1 MKVVQNEC
9 NLIDITVLRSLVE
22 FTEIDEAKQH
32 VKNYQLHVDYF
43 CEEMNVRL
51 GLRELFLPKGCSPP
65 LKLRTIKFAFD
76 WDKDED
82 DQHTLNDDKLLLSD
96 ALGRLFSYVKPQG
109 GGLNITEERLLRQH
123 IAEEGE
129 LNITEERLLRQHIAE
144 EGELNITV
152 AKAILYGPPGVGKTT
167 LMKRLIGELE
177 NLEPNVSYSQST
189 GIDAP
194 ITVPVYRDIECRE
207 MIVDQWKHH
216 TMAKI
221 LQICISCLKSKA
233 SSISTPISPS
243 VSSKHLVASS
253 FLPTSAANQH
263 RKSPDKHK
271 DGLQAQYEESDS
283 SSVHVDQ
290 HESTRNHESLQED
303 LPSLVKDCIKSASFL
318 ELREQ
323 LKDIEN
329 VTLLQL
335 VDIGGQPEFHE
346 IYPLLLSGPA
356 LYLLFFDLSRDI
368 NELFTF
374 TYRHENGSVSQE
386 YKSQLTTLQVL
397 HQILSCI
404 DSSGEKKTA
413 AMLIGTYLDEFK
425 NLEKADDKAV
435 RKLVQEKVG
444 QRLKKSMENTSYY
457 QNNVFITNGADL
469 LFAVDNVSGTYKP
482 EIELLQATIKRALKR
497 MHRKVTEPLPTSW
510 AIFYF
515 LLRDFPNK
523 NNGKMYCTL
532 EEAKAIAAE
541 VKIKDAEVAL
551 NYIHR
556 QFGSVLYYHDISD
569 DKGIKYVFCD
579 TNAILKPVTH
589 LVAVCLGSNP
599 DYAII
604 ADRLRKTGLIKI
616 DDFDKL
622 CKSFQSSIPLG
633 YIVKLLQKQ
642 MVISNEIDSQYF
654 IPSLVYVR
662 ENDTVI
668 SSSVHVAPL
677 LLTFSRKSH
686 STIGYFPPGLFSAL
700 LVKLVATP
708 KWSLRDVTDGEI
720 AFWFGEQKQRK
731 TVVTLVAKS
740 QCLEVGILNNS
751 VEPCVCSE
759 IREDIKKSFG
769 QIKDI
774 ILQQYLNGVSMKE
787 AFHCKSCNAV
797 AVVVENFEE
806 LDCTCSKTL
815 IPMNQKHR
823 IWFSGNFYS

>member
-1 MKVVQNEC
+1 M
-9 NLIDITVLRSLVE
+9 S
-22 FTEIDEAKQH
+22 H
-32 VKNYQLHVDYF
+32 
-43 CEEMNVRL
+43 
-51 GLRELFLPKGCSPP
+51 
-65 LKLRTIKFAFD
+65 
-76 WDKDED
+76 
-82 DQHTLNDDKLLLSD
+82 
-96 ALGRLFSYVKPQG
+96 
-109 GGLNITEERLLRQH
+109 EERLLRQH
-123 IAEEGE
+123 IAEEGK
-129 LNITEERLLRQHIAE
+129 
-144 EGELNITV
+144 LNITV

-167 LMKRLIGELE
+167 LMKRLIGEMK
-177 NLEPNVSYSQST
+177 NLGPNISHSQST
-189 GIDAP
+189 GINAP
-194 ITVPVYRDIECRE
+194 ITVPVYKDIESRE
-207 MIVDQWKHH
+207 IIVDQWKHH
-216 TMAKI
+216 TMEKI
-221 LQICISCLKSKA
+221 LQICISCIKSEVVEP
-233 SSISTPISPS
+233 SSISKPI
-243 VSSKHLVASS
+243 V
-253 FLPTSAANQH
+253 NQF
-263 RKSPDKHK
+263 PDKQK
-271 DGLQAQYEESDS
+271 EREVQAHDQYEESDLS
-283 SSVHVDQ
+283 SVDQ
-290 HESTRNHESLQED
+290 HEATRNDRELPED
-303 LPSLVKDCIKSASFL
+303 LPSLVKNCIERASFM
-318 ELREQ
+318 ELRDQ

-356 LYLLFFDLSRDI
+356 LYLLFLDLSRDI
-368 NELFTF
+368 NEIFTC
-374 TYRHENGSVSQE
+374 TYRHEDGSVSQE

-425 NLEKADDKAV
+425 KNLENADDKAV
-435 RKLVQEKVG
+435 RKLVQEKVD
-444 QRLKKSMENTSYY
+444 QRLKKFMKNTSYY
-457 QNNVFITNGADL
+457 QNNVFMTNGADL
-469 LFAVDNVSGTYKP
+469 LFAVDNVSGTFAT
-482 EIELLQATIKRALKR
+482 EIELLQATIERALKR
-497 MHRKVTEPLPTSW
+497 MHGKVTEPLPTSW

-579 TNAILKPVTH
+579 ANAILKPVTH

-599 DYAII
+599 DYTII

-654 IPSLVYVR
+654 IPSLLYVR

-740 QCLEVGILNNS
+740 QCLEVGIFNNS

-759 IREDIKKSFG
+759 IREDIKKSFEE
-769 QIKDI
+769 IKEN

-797 AVVVENFEE
+797 AAVVENFEE

-815 IPMNQKHR
+815 IPMNEKHK